1 MDPIDRAAVLDALD
15 EQIKQCD
22 RALNSFNISMKD
34 EYAVKVERASLVAFR
49 ETLKYM
55 PSVQPE
61 PISDVYMKAV
71 WTWLLDYQIKAA
83 ELKGRYTPYE
93 VLSWVAND
101 WRKEHEGSD

>member
-55 PSVQPE
+55 PSVQPDIIACGDCKHYIPHNKRCGYWNHGVKPLE
-61 PISDVYMKAV
+61 WCS
-71 WTWLLDYQIKAA
+71 QA
-83 ELKGRYTPYE
+83 ER
-93 VLSWVAND
+93 W
-101 WRKEHEGSD
+101 WKE